1 MSGCS
6 VKKEVTGV
14 PQCSDTP
21 VVFLQGLERG
31 CVVGYLGIGYLIV
44 A

>member
-21 VVFLQGLERG
+21 VVFYKAWSEDVLW
-31 CVVGYLGIGYLIV
+31 VISASVTW
-44 A
+44 